1 MKQVFYDLLVHFRQ
15 EEFVQPITHVIRHLP
30 KEELRGMAEVLVSLT
45 SLKRRVSFEQETVGG
60 LVDVAMISKG
70 DGFIWQKR
78 KHYFDETLNPSYLN
92 RQIVDVYRGGKLNE
106 IQFGQ

>member
-1 MKQVFYDLLVHFRQ
+1 M
-15 EEFVQPITHVIRHLP
+15 
-30 KEELRGMAEVLVSLT
+30 SLT

-60 LVDVAMISKG
+60 PVDVAIISKG

-78 KHYFDETLNPSYLN
+78 KHYFETTLNPSYLN
-92 RQIVDVYRGGKLNE
+92 RQMVDVYRGGKLNE